1 MSIGEF
7 TPKSLKSVTKLV
19 VIHAIATM
27 PYLGGDRS
35 LAMIMTSTADMIVE
49 VARSQKRSNAPLA
62 ETLAILIALV
72 TKVFS

>member
-1 MSIGEF
+1 VSLR
-7 TPKSLKSVTKLV
+7 KSLKSVTKLV

-35 LAMIMTSTADMIVE
+35 LVMIMTPTADMIVE